1 VDSPATEVADTG
13 TPLDPRTAT
22 SILGALQRTT
32 HRAIAVV
39 RPEVVDGRMVDGEVV
54 WLSDMARYYDP
65 RVSAGLKLTAVFG
78 DRLAHQDTGRLGQ
91 VALDQPGEPVVYG
104 PFPVPFRDNSVIH
117 MEVSVT
123 ALDGLLFVEY
133 TDRTHDVN
141 TRRAAE
147 QYEHNFHDLLEGLD
161 AGVVL
166 LRPTLGPEGRIVD
179 AEIVWS
185 NNASRALW
193 KRPEGLAPGTRV
205 TAMYYDQAEWL
216 EAANE
221 AWSDRPVSRMLR
233 SDPEVT
239 NWSSA
244 SETLRRVGDTIVELT
259 IDRSRDLELLDRLT
273 ELDLRFRTLVAD
285 LPLTVLVADS
295 HGDWFDFVSPNA
307 SDLTGRPIG
316 ELQTL
321 AQWRSIV
328 HPDSLAEADTLL
340 RETRRLGKYETVV
353 RMFRPDGELV
363 SVWVRTLQR
372 MMPEGPSGFIGL
384 LNDITEQ
391 ERLMQRLA
399 SGERLETLGR
409 TAGSIAHDFN
419 NLLMIV
425 TGNIERAAKQLGTD
439 NMALSTAHVAA
450 KRAAEL
456 ASNLLGFAKGRP
468 ANPAWVDP
476 AKVLQAF
483 EPILRGVLFPHA
495 ELRLEVEAGLPS
507 VWADGAHIEQILLNL
522 VTNARDAMGEGG
534 VATVS
539 LRRVEGA
546 RCHLLDGPGHGPHV
560 AISVADTGN
569 GVPEALVNRIW
580 EPFFSGK
587 KATEDS
593 GTGLGL
599 STVHGLAHQ
608 HGGHV
613 DLVTRPGEG
622 TTVTVY
628 LPLSP
633 NQR

>member
-1 VDSPATEVADTG
+1 MDSPTGDGSATAER
-13 TPLDPRTAT
+13 LDPQTAAT
-22 SILGALQRTT
+22 VLDTLQHST

-39 RPEVVDGRMVDGEVV
+39 RPRLVDGRMVDGVVV
-54 WLSDMARYYDP
+54 WLSDMAKYYDP
-65 RVSAGLKLTAVFG
+65 RVSAGMNLTDVFG
-78 DRLAHQDTGRLGQ
+78 DALAHQDTGRLGQ
-91 VALDQPGEPVVYG
+91 VALDQPGKPIVYG
-104 PFPVPFRDNSVIH
+104 PFPVPFRAGVIH

-123 ALDGLLFVEY
+123 AIDGLIFVEY
-133 TDRTHDVN
+133 TDRTDEV
-141 TRRAAE
+141 RSQQEAE
-147 QYEHNFHDLLEGLD
+147 RVEHNFHDLLEGLD

-166 LRPTLGPEGRIVD
+166 LRPTLGPEDRIID

-205 TAMYYDQAEWL
+205 TQMYYDQAEWL
-216 EAANE
+216 ESANE
-221 AWSDRPVSRMLR
+221 AWSGRPVSRMLQ
-233 SDPEVT
+233 SDPAVT

-285 LPLTVLVADS
+285 LPLTVLVAGPE
-295 HGDWFDFVSPNA
+295 GDWFDFVSPNA

-321 AQWRSIV
+321 EQWRSLL
-328 HPDSLAEADTLL
+328 HPSSLDEADTLVDA
-340 RETRRLGKYETVV
+340 TRRVGQYETAL
-353 RMFRPDGELV
+353 RLIRPDGETI
-363 SVWVRTLQR
+363 SVWVRTTRR
-372 MMPEGPSGFIGL
+372 MIPGGPPGFIVL
-384 LNDITEQ
+384 MNDITEQ
-391 ERLMQRLA
+391 ERLIQRLA

-425 TGNIERAAKQLGTD
+425 TGNIERAGRQLDPD
-439 NMALSTAHVAA
+439 NLALNTALVAA

-468 ANPAWVDP
+468 GDPTWVELP
-476 AKVLQAF
+476 KVLQAF
-483 EPILRGVLFPHA
+483 EPILRGVLFPRA
-495 ELRLEVEAGLPS
+495 ELRVAVDRDLPP
-507 VWADGAHIEQILLNL
+507 VWSDKGHIEQIMLNL
-522 VTNARDAMGEGG
+522 VTNARDAMDDGG
-534 VATVS
+534 SVTVS
-539 LRRVEGA
+539 LRRIEGA
-546 RCHLLDGPGHGPHV
+546 RCHLLDGAGSGPYV
-560 AISVADTGN
+560 ALSVADTGN
-569 GVPEALVNRIW
+569 GVPPELVNRIW

-587 KATEDS
+587 LATEDS

-613 DLVTRPGEG
+613 DLESRTGEG

>member
-1 VDSPATEVADTG
+1 MDSPAGDG
-13 TPLDPRTAT
+13 DLSSLHLDPQTAAT
-22 SILGALQRTT
+22 VLDALQQSTD
-32 HRAIAVV
+32 RAIAVV
-39 RPEVVDGRMVDGEVV
+39 QPKLVDGRLVDGTVL
-54 WLSDMARYYDP
+54 WLTDKAKYYDP
-65 RVSAGLKLTAVFG
+65 RVREGMQLTEVFG
-78 DRLAHQDTGRLGQ
+78 DALAHLDTGRLGQ
-91 VALDQPGEPVVYG
+91 VAVDQPGQSITYG
-104 PFPVPFRDNSVIH
+104 PFPVPFKDGIIH
-117 MEVSVT
+117 MEMDVRLIGGV
-123 ALDGLLFVEY
+123 LFVEY
-133 TDRTHDVN
+133 TDRTPEVL
-141 TRRAAE
+141 TRQAVERS
-147 QYEHNFHDLLEGLD
+147 EHNFHDLLEGLD

-166 LRPTLGPEGRIVD
+166 LRPTIGPEGRIID
-179 AEIVWS
+179 AEIFWS

-221 AWSDRPVSRMLR
+221 AWQGQPVSRMLR
-233 SDPEVT
+233 SDPDVT

-273 ELDLRFRTLVAD
+273 ELDLRFRTIVAD
-285 LPLTVLVADS
+285 LPLTVLVAGP

-307 SDLTGRPIG
+307 ADLTRRSIG

-321 AQWRSIV
+321 SQWQAII
-328 HPDSLAEADTLL
+328 HPDSAAEVETLL
-340 RETRRLGKYETVV
+340 RESERLGAYETVV
-353 RMFRPDGELV
+353 RLLRGDGEV
-363 SVWVRTLQR
+363 ATVWVRTMRR
-372 MMPEGPSGFIGL
+372 MMPDGPSGFIGL

-391 ERLMQRLA
+391 ERLMQRIA

-425 TGNIERAAKQLGTD
+425 AGNIERASKQLGSD
-439 NMALSTAHVAA
+439 NMALSTALVATQ
-450 KRAAEL
+450 RAAEL

-468 ANPAWVDP
+468 GEPRWVDP
-476 AKVLQAF
+476 QRVLHAF
-483 EPILRGVLFPHA
+483 EPILRGVLFPRA
-495 ELRLEVEAGLPS
+495 ELRVEVERDLPE
-507 VWADGAHIEQILLNL
+507 VWADAAHIEQILLNL
-522 VTNARDAMGEGG
+522 VTNARDAIDDGG
-534 VATVS
+534 SVTVS
-539 LRRVEGA
+539 MRRVDGA
-546 RCHLLDGPGHGPHV
+546 RCHLLDSPGTGPYV
-560 AISVADTGN
+560 AIAVADTGK
-569 GVPEALVNRIW
+569 GVPPALVNKIW

-587 KATEDS
+587 QATEDS

-613 DLVTRPGEG
+613 DLVSRAGEG